1 MEVQVIENV
10 LKMNDEIA
18 ALNRRALNEA
28 GVFTVD
34 LIGAPGSGKTT
45 LLEATVDRLRDLH
58 IGIICGD
65 PYTQRDADRIA
76 RHNTRVVQINT
87 GKGCH
92 LQANHVYQA
101 LQKLDLHRIDLL
113 FIENVGNLICP
124 VGFDLGQDVKV
135 GIFAVSDGDD
145 KPSKHP
151 YLVTESRLM
160 ILAKID
166 LLPYVPFDLD
176 LFRADVCRLNAT
188 APLLEMSVLTGKGLG
203 DWTRWI
209 ESNVAGRSG
218 PEDQSHF
225 GEDGAFLHQRCT
237 HTAGGMP

>member
-18 ALNRRALNEA
+18 AINRRMLNQA

-34 LIGAPGSGKTT
+34 LIGAPGSGKTA
-45 LLEATVDRLRDLH
+45 LLEATVDCLRDLH

-76 RHNTRVVQINT
+76 KHNTHVVQVNT

-92 LQANHVYQA
+92 LEANHVYQA
-101 LQKLDLHRIDLL
+101 LEKLDLRRLNLL
-113 FIENVGNLICP
+113 FIENVGNMICP

-135 GIFAVSDGDD
+135 GVFAVSDGDD
-145 KPSKHP
+145 KASKHP
-151 YLVTESRLM
+151 YMVTESKLL
-160 ILAKID
+160 ILAKTD
-166 LLPYVPFDLD
+166 LLPYVPFDLE
-176 LFRADVCRLNAT
+176 LFRADVRRLNPT
-188 APLLEMSVLTGKGLG
+188 APLMEMSVLTGKGLS
-203 DWTRWI
+203 DWTRWL
-209 ESNVAGRSG
+209 ESYVAGQAE

-225 GEDGAFLHQRCT
+225 GEDSSFMHHDCT
-237 HTAGGMP
+237 RSPGGTS